1 MASRWRRGA
10 THSCCAVCVVRRP
23 SVCRWKTSV
32 GPSQAAGPVGRRGAT
47 YSRRWRP
54 DGSAAAQRVDA
65 CCPSAVL
72 VPSFNAYNTGGD
84 CIDSAGCGWSVGRSP
99 WRQSAFTVGKSCR
112 HKPPPHAS
120 SQALPGGAV
129 RGAPTPSVRYL
140 ATVRASERLRLLVD
154 LAAFLLRENK

>member
-1 MASRWRRGA
+1 MAARRD
-10 THSCCAVCVVRRP
+10 TLVLCCLCGQTSVRP
-23 SVCRWKTSV
+23 SVD
-32 GPSQAAGPVGRRGAT
+32 GRRL
-47 YSRRWRP
+47 SVRP
-54 DGSAAAQRVDA
+54 KQRVPWEGA
-65 CCPSAVL
+65 APRTRGGGVPTGQRQRSAWMRV
-72 VPSFNAYNTGGD
+72 VPAQCLFRLSTRTGGD

-140 ATVRASERLRLLVD
+140 ATVRASERLQLLVD